1 MLDYVGF
8 RAVHVEMAVFTYQ
21 RDVTDTD
28 CEHSVVWVSL
38 ITAVIVEK
46 RIRPAFEMSIYV
58 CCFFCFMYF
67 FKYTFGICYEVVL
80 LSDA

>member
-28 CEHSVVWVSL
+28 CEHSVV
-38 ITAVIVEK
+38 
-46 RIRPAFEMSIYV
+46 
-58 CCFFCFMYF
+58 
-67 FKYTFGICYEVVL
+67 
-80 LSDA
+80 